1 MYAKK
6 AQRGKGDVGL
16 DLFKK
21 ILQKNLS
28 GQQRILQSQP
38 ERPDI

>member
-1 MYAKK
+1 
-6 AQRGKGDVGL
+6 VGL

-28 GQQRILQSQP
+28 GQQRRLQSQP
-38 ERPDI
+38 ELPDR